1 MITVAEAKSIIKN
14 SFKSLKS
21 ENVSLKDSLGRTV
34 ANDVFAPI
42 PLPPFRQSAMDGY
55 AIRIEDTSQPL
66 KLLGVIKA
74 GDVSV
79 PELKAGFALRIFTGA
94 MVPSSA
100 TAVVMQEKVE
110 AEGDAVIIKEENL
123 REQQNIRPIGEQT
136 AKGGLAIAKGTVMS
150 PGGIGF
156 AASLGLTS
164 IEVIKQPKV
173 GMAVT
178 GDELI
183 QPGNSLESGQI
194 YESNS
199 ITIQSVAEST
209 GYLVSNTAFLND
221 DFEETRS
228 SIEELVKSN
237 DVLIL
242 TGGISVGDYDF
253 VWKSLDELGCEV
265 LFYKVK
271 QKPGKPLLVGKLGEC
286 AIFALPGNPYAALSC
301 FYQYVLPA
309 LDLMSGKEEIG
320 LQTMNLPLA
329 HDYIK
334 KGDRAEFLKAKLS
347 NGRVSILGSQASSM
361 LSAFTEANAIVYLPS
376 EVNEL
381 KKDELVE
388 IGLL

>member
-1 MITVAEAKSIIKN
+1 MITVAEAKSIIKS
-14 SFKSLKS
+14 SFKPLKC
-21 ENVSLKDSLGRTV
+21 EKVSLKDSLGRTV

-55 AIRIEDTSQPL
+55 AIRIEDASQPL
-66 KLLGVIKA
+66 KLQGVIKA
-74 GDVSV
+74 GDVTI
-79 PELKAGFALRIFTGA
+79 PELRAGFSLRIFTGA

-100 TAVVMQEKVE
+100 TAIVMQEKVE
-110 AEGDAVIIKEENL
+110 AEGEEVIINEENL
-123 REQQNIRPIGEQT
+123 RVQQNIRPVGEQT
-136 AKGGLAIAKGTVMS
+136 EKGSLAIAKGTVMS

-156 AASLGLTS
+156 AASLGLMS
-164 IEVIKQPKV
+164 IEVIKQPKIA
-173 GMAVT
+173 MAIT

-183 QPGNSLESGQI
+183 QPGNALQSGQI

-209 GYLVSNTAFLND
+209 GYSVSNTAFLND

-228 SIEELVKSN
+228 SIEQLVKSN
-237 DVLIL
+237 DILIL

-271 QKPGKPLLVGKLGEC
+271 QKPGKPLLVGKLGDC

-301 FYQYVLPA
+301 YYQYVLPA

-320 LQTMNLPLA
+320 LQTMSLPLA

-347 NGRVSILGSQASSM
+347 NGIVSILGSQASSM
-361 LSAFTEANAIVYLPS
+361 LSAFTEANAIVYLPA

>member
-55 AIRIEDTSQPL
+55 AIRIEDASQPL
-66 KLLGVIKA
+66 KLQGVIKA

-123 REQQNIRPIGEQT
+123 RGQQNIRPIGEQT
-136 AKGGLAIAKGTVMS
+136 AKGSLAIAKGTVMS

-164 IEVIKQPKV
+164 VEVIKQPKV